1 MVTHINMETFDLSV
15 YPCGVG
21 IETDTDAGEY
31 REHIELNSSAYPVTV
46 SLPLSLDVIA
56 MPDFQDGCYIINI
69 RNGIAVGAEYTPGV
83 SA

>member
-1 MVTHINMETFDLSV
+1 MNYNELIGETR
-15 YPCGVG
+15 Y
-21 IETDTDAGEY
+21 TDAGEY
-31 REHIELNSSAYPVTV
+31 REYIELNSSAYPVTV

-83 SA
+83 TA